1 VSRRLRV
8 GLISW
13 AHVHSPGLAATL
25 ARLPQVEFT
34 GLFDEEP
41 QRGSDAA
48 LRLGA
53 PFHAEVER
61 LLGASEAVVIAST
74 NVEHR
79 RYTEAAAAAGVHVLS
94 EKPLATTIEDARA
107 MIDSCRAAGVQLGT
121 AFPVR
126 SSAAVI
132 SLKELIGRG
141 ALGRIHAVRGTN
153 PGRYPGRWFGDRA
166 LAGGGAVM
174 DHTVHVADAIRWLL
188 GEEVLRVHSEIGSWL
203 WGLEVEDCGIL
214 TLDLAGGGFATI
226 DCSWSRPRTYPTWG
240 GVTLHVVGERGTVD
254 VDVFRQA
261 LVHYD
266 DRAGETRLDS
276 WGDDLT
282 SSMVRDFVDA
292 VLNGRPV
299 PISGE
304 DGLRALEVAL
314 AAYRSAV
321 EGRVVSLAESAGASK
336 SR

>member
-1 VSRRLRV
+1 M
-8 GLISW
+8 
-13 AHVHSPGLAATL
+13 HSAGLAATL

-41 QRGSDAA
+41 PRGTEAA
-48 LRLGA
+48 ARLGVQFFA
-53 PFHAEVER
+53 RVEQ
-61 LLGASEAVVIAST
+61 LFAASEAVVVAST

-79 RYTEAAAAAGVHVLS
+79 RYTEAAASAGVHVLS
-94 EKPLATTIEDARA
+94 EKPLATTLGDARA

-132 SLKELIGRG
+132 SLRELIGRG
-141 ALGRIHAVRGTN
+141 ALGRILAVRGTN
-153 PGRYPGRWFGDRA
+153 PGRYPGRWFGDPA

-174 DHTVHVADAIRWLL
+174 DHTVHLADALRWLL
-188 GEEVLRVHSEIGSWL
+188 AEEVLRVHSEVGSWL

-214 TLDLAGGGFATI
+214 TLDLVGGGFATI
-226 DCSWSRPRTYPTWG
+226 DCSWSRPRTFPTWG

-261 LVHYD
+261 VVHYD
-266 DRAGETRLDS
+266 DRAGETRLDG

-282 SSMVRDFVDA
+282 SSMVGDFADA
-292 VLNGRPV
+292 VLDGRPV

-304 DGLRALEVAL
+304 DGLRALEVAI
-314 AAYRSAV
+314 AAYRSAA
-321 EGRVVSLAESAGASK
+321 EGRVVAIAELA
-336 SR
+336 